1 MYRFYE
7 SNMNFWAIT
16 QINGILEYHDI
27 KITNKPCFNLYIKSY
42 PCYPFDILVGF
53 GFRINLQFI
62 EGGKFYNKF
71 FYAVKEPVLYV

>member
-16 QINGILEYHDI
+16 QINGILEYHNI
-27 KITNKPCFNLYIKSY
+27 IITNKPCFNLYIKSY
-42 PCYPFDILVGF
+42 LFYILVGF
-53 GFRINLQFI
+53 GFRINIQFI